1 MPPSNPVPPPEG
13 VGELLRRIP
22 LFAELPQDALDR
34 LCDAATRT
42 VYDAGAIVI
51 REGTPGDGLYVVV
64 SGELEVST
72 RQAGGEEL
80 VLARRGPGDVLGEMS
95 LLERAPR
102 SATVRATVET
112 EVIVLSPEA
121 FQRLLFDRP
130 EIGARILT
138 TMAARLRSTEASLM
152 AREKLASLGTLA
164 AGLAHELNNPAAAI
178 QRATSQ
184 LRDTAVEWRLWSSQ
198 LAGLNLGVEQ
208 AELLRTL
215 EAEGDAPEGP
225 APDVLAAAEEEERIA
240 EWLQRLGVDAP
251 AVAAAPL
258 VTAGWTVQRLDRLR
272 ESFDAPTLL
281 TVVNWL
287 VATLVAREL
296 LHEIEV
302 SADAIARIVA
312 ATKSYSFLD
321 QAPVQTVD
329 LAGTI
334 ENTLTILRPSLK
346 HGVEVVRDFADIGPI
361 QGFGSELT
369 QVWTNL
375 IDNAVDAMDGRGTL
389 TVRIRNDPG
398 DADQVMV
405 EITDS
410 GAGIPEQLR
419 SRIFEPFYTTKGPGK
434 GSGLGLHI
442 VRDIVVNRHAGRIDV
457 ESEPGRTT
465 FRVRLPRRLRRRD
478 QRSGENSR

>member
-1 MPPSNPVPPPEG
+1 MPPSEPTTTTEG
-13 VGELLRRIP
+13 LGEVLRRIP

-34 LCDAATRT
+34 LCEAATRA
-42 VYDAGAIVI
+42 VYPPGTTVI
-51 REGTPGDGLYVVV
+51 REGTAGDGLYVVV
-64 SGELEVST
+64 RGELEVST
-72 RQAGGEEL
+72 SQAGSEEL
-80 VLARRGPGDVLGEMS
+80 VLARRGPGEVLGEMS

-102 SATVRATVET
+102 SATVRSTVET

-138 TMAARLRSTEASLM
+138 TMATRLRSTEASLM

-178 QRATSQ
+178 RRAASQ
-184 LRDTAVEWRLWSSQ
+184 LREAAVEWRRWSGQ
-198 LAGLNLGVEQ
+198 LAGLSLSSEQSGLLRALEAKEAGPAGRGLDPLAAADEEDRIAERLAGLGVES
-208 AELLRTL
+208 
-215 EAEGDAPEGP
+215 P
-225 APDVLAAAEEEERIA
+225 AF
-240 EWLQRLGVDAP
+240 
-251 AVAAAPL
+251 AAAPL
-258 VTAGWTVQRLDRLR
+258 VTAGWTIEELDSLQRSFEPDQLR
-272 ESFDAPTLL
+272 P
-281 TVVNWL
+281 VVNWL
-287 VATLVAREL
+287 VATLTAREL
-296 LHEIEV
+296 LREIEV
-302 SADAIARIVA
+302 SSEAIARIVG

-329 LAGTI
+329 VAETI
-334 ENTLTILRPSLK
+334 ENTLTILRPALK
-346 HGVEVVRDFADIGPI
+346 HGVEVVRDYAAVEPI

-389 TVRIRNDPG
+389 TVGIHPDPA
-398 DADQVMV
+398 DADQVVV

-410 GAGIPEQLR
+410 GAGIPAELK

-457 ESEPGRTT
+457 DSEPGRTT
-465 FRVRLPRRLRRRD
+465 FRVRLPRRLRRPS
-478 QRSGENSR
+478 QRSGENIR